1 MIGFFGF
8 ETADVI
14 NRWLLCKS
22 IDKQDNL
29 RLKLCQ
35 MITYLKHGVFYE
47 YICDKIDNRMK
58 KANDAIENDLSYIS
72 HSPRITLSLQ

>member
-1 MIGFFGF
+1 
-8 ETADVI
+8 
-14 NRWLLCKS
+14 
-22 IDKQDNL
+22 
-29 RLKLCQ
+29 
-35 MITYLKHGVFYE
+35 MITYLKHRLFYE